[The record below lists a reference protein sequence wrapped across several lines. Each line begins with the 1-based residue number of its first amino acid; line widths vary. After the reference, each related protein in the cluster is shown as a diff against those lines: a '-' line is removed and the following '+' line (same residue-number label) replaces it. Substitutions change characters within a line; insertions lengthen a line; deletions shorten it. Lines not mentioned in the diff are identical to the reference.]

1 MLLSAI
7 PAAVS
12 GLKAVIRQELQAHG
26 LPLDLLQ
33 LVYIN
38 GEWLYRF
45 EKVLALEGL
54 VVLATLVYAAS
65 VAALRSRPLPTV
77 VGLSACGLLLGGL
90 GTGAKINL
98 DRSLAGTYS
107 NDRKLMALASAS
119 SSPQPAVLQRLKPE
133 LVALAAILNRG
144 VLRVGVRS
152 DGLPW
157 AFRNGRGELVG
168 YDLDLVEGLASS
180 LGVELEVRQAQL
192 QTLEQWLDGELID
205 IAVGGIQSSPQR
217 AVRHQLTRGYQSV
230 HLALVVP
237 DDKVAMIQNLRQ
249 QPLDQ
254 PLRLGVSDPQLLN
267 PELQQQIRRELVGA
281 GGKLSLQLVPLTQK
295 QQFFNSAA
303 ECGLDGLL
311 TTAEGG
317 SAWAVLHPRT
327 TLIAP
332 FGDHLGSELVWAIAG
347 DDPAL
352 LRYIDAWLAR
362 EQARGRTQDLFNHWV
377 RLGS

>member
-1 MLLSAI
+1 M
-7 PAAVS
+7 
-12 GLKAVIRQELQAHG
+12 
-26 LPLDLLQ
+26 
-33 LVYIN
+33 
-38 GEWLYRF
+38 
-45 EKVLALEGL
+45 
-54 VVLATLVYAAS
+54 
-65 VAALRSRPLPTV
+65 
-77 VGLSACGLLLGGL
+77 
-90 GTGAKINL
+90 
-98 DRSLAGTYS
+98 
-107 NDRKLMALASAS
+107 
-119 SSPQPAVLQRLKPE
+119 
-133 LVALAAILNRG
+133 
-144 VLRVGVRS
+144 RS

-180 LGVELEVRQAQL
+180 LGVGLEVRQAQL

-205 IAVGGIQSSPQR
+205 LAVGGIQSSPQR

-237 DDKVAMIQNLRQ
+237 DAKVAMIQNLRQ

-281 GGKLSLQLVPLTQK
+281 GGKLSLQLVPLIQK

-303 ECGLDGLL
+303 ESGLDGLL

-332 FGDHLGSELVWAIAG
+332 FDDHLGSELVWAIAG
-347 DDPAL
+347 DDPSL

-362 EQARGRTQDLFNHWV
+362 EQARGRTQELFNHWV

>member
-1 MLLSAI
+1 M
-7 PAAVS
+7 
-12 GLKAVIRQELQAHG
+12 
-26 LPLDLLQ
+26 
-33 LVYIN
+33 
-38 GEWLYRF
+38 
-45 EKVLALEGL
+45 
-54 VVLATLVYAAS
+54 
-65 VAALRSRPLPTV
+65 
-77 VGLSACGLLLGGL
+77 
-90 GTGAKINL
+90 
-98 DRSLAGTYS
+98 
-107 NDRKLMALASAS
+107 
-119 SSPQPAVLQRLKPE
+119 
-133 LVALAAILNRG
+133 
-144 VLRVGVRS
+144 
-152 DGLPW
+152 
-157 AFRNGRGELVG
+157 
-168 YDLDLVEGLASS
+168 
-180 LGVELEVRQAQL
+180 
-192 QTLEQWLDGELID
+192 
-205 IAVGGIQSSPQR
+205 
-217 AVRHQLTRGYQSV
+217 RHQLTHGYQSV

-237 DDKVAMIQNLRQ
+237 DAKVAMIQNLRQ

-303 ECGLDGLL
+303 ESGLDGLL